1 MAKDFGATIALFFL
15 GQIGR
20 RFPTSTHPGTL
31 AQACPAMKM
40 DRQAWWI
47 SSYVAKTN
55 LKKKKKASSILHLV
69 CLFLWSSRQR
79 ARSSLFIFNLPE
91 RLSSPSPYCCWGG
104 HYLLSNQCL
113 AEAQA
118 EDGWVCRLFLRMLF

>member
-55 LKKKKKASSILHLV
+55 LKKKKKRLPFCIWFVYFSGLLGREPGPPCS
-69 CLFLWSSRQR
+69 FLTYQSVSPPPPHT
-79 ARSSLFIFNLPE
+79 AAGEAIIF
-91 RLSSPSPYCCWGG
+91 
-104 HYLLSNQCL
+104 
-113 AEAQA
+113 
-118 EDGWVCRLFLRMLF
+118 

>member
-55 LKKKKKASSILHLV
+55 LKKQKKSVFHSASGLSISLV
-69 CLFLWSSRQR
+69 FSAESQV
-79 ARSSLFIFNLPE
+79 
-91 RLSSPSPYCCWGG
+91 
-104 HYLLSNQCL
+104 LL
-113 AEAQA
+113 
-118 EDGWVCRLFLRMLF
+118 VHF